1 MSTKPSVSSQ
11 NNDRRSINPATDS
24 YTNLNTSGNING
36 STYNSQKNSLNE
48 SRRPVNLDEDE
59 SQLNNYLGNQ
69 NSQKMSNNETNKR
82 SINNNAEM
90 NTGRASYEKSNNNQN
105 FNSNSNNTFNNSNVR
120 QNNVTPPKSQR
131 TAINTNQSTP
141 TRPNRQAQQPQ
152 KQQKER
158 VVNQSPRR
166 NEAAHIQHHGAG
178 TRIVKREL
186 WWKEPDRESKVPF
199 NQPFRLKDVTPRIDD
214 KNPNYNPDRQSTK
227 IIDSRKLEWNAKSA
241 VDTWANINHQP
252 GGGNVR
258 YPNMRVEWDVVSS
271 YLSLVFF

>member
-24 YTNLNTSGNING
+24 TTNLNTSGNING
-36 STYNSQKNSLNE
+36 STYNSQKNSLSE

-59 SQLNNYLGNQ
+59 SQLNNYLSNQ
-69 NSQKMSNNETNKR
+69 INQKMSNNDTNKR
-82 SINNNAEM
+82 SINNNPEV
-90 NTGRASYEKSNNNQN
+90 NTARSHQTNANNNNQN
-105 FNSNSNNTFNNSNVR
+105 FNSNSNNTFNSNSVR
-120 QNNVTPPKSQR
+120 QNNTTTPKTQR
-131 TAINTNQSTP
+131 TAVNTTP
-141 TRPNRQAQQPQ
+141 TRPPRQTQQ
-152 KQQKER
+152 KQKQER

-166 NEAAHIQHHGAG
+166 NESGHVQHHGAG

-186 WWKEPDRESKVPF
+186 WWQEPDRESKVPF

-214 KNPNYNPDRQSTK
+214 KNPNYNPARQSTK

-241 VDTWANINHQP
+241 VDTWTNFSHQP

-258 YPNMRVEWDVVSS
+258 YPNMRVEWDVVS
-271 YLSLVFF
+271 